1 MQSEESDELSPPPW
15 LTTEPEKGGC
25 FEALGLPRRLLSRR
39 VYRGAVKK
47 QKRYSALKLPIA
59 VDSQTAMFAY
69 IDPGNETASGLRFWG
84 KGNQS
89 EAKPCHRKSTA
100 ISVDPWEASRYL
112 SFSLHRHHRQRGEY
126 AIGGIELHGHSGE
139 DSTLCGAAHRPHEIG
154 RVGAGEHLLDELG
167 LLPVGRQRDLH
178 LFKHNAPFHQSAPDH
193 HRFISQVTDGR
204 RGADTLRL
212 AASREDGV
220 TYELAGPHPGDPDVR
235 GDQSAGP
242 RKVPPRQ
249 PIDSI
254 RFTLGR

>member
-47 QKRYSALKLPIA
+47 QKRYSALKLPIT

-112 SFSLHRHHRQRGEY
+112 SFSLHIHHATG
-126 AIGGIELHGHSGE
+126 
-139 DSTLCGAAHRPHEIG
+139 
-154 RVGAGEHLLDELG
+154 GAG
-167 LLPVGRQRDLH
+167 
-178 LFKHNAPFHQSAPDH
+178 
-193 HRFISQVTDGR
+193 
-204 RGADTLRL
+204 
-212 AASREDGV
+212 SREDVSGIDKGRDPVVPGLSRSSEGGV
-220 TYELAGPHPGDPDVR
+220 IRRGRRRRTALLTYRLRRRVDQRQMEFPQRQLEIPTR
-235 GDQSAGP
+235 GIKKRA
-242 RKVPPRQ
+242 VAV
-249 PIDSI
+249 
-254 RFTLGR
+254 L